1 MVLAVAAGFA
11 QAIDSH
17 AASREE
23 WSGTY
28 RCGARLKDLEPGA
41 AYSAPAKLVLKD
53 GVATITR
60 QSARVK
66 ETMNGKVSAD
76 GRVTLEGGGVMVDDG
91 GRWRY
96 RFEGRFEDDKFE
108 ARGAMLSASGASK
121 IRECS
126 MTLARVSPPGGATAS
141 PTPVSEKRAAPD
153 PPSAVPPEPAPL
165 PRAAGIAPEAPPPGK
180 KIEAPA
186 AAAPAPIAATPDT
199 AQQPTAA
206 PPLPAPD
213 VPVTPIATEDKKE
226 DRRARYS
233 REDRA
238 LLALFLGLGAAG
250 IGVILYDWRR
260 PRWLKPANAAAALVT
275 TALGTAGIA
284 FYALAYVNL

>member
-1 MVLAVAAGFA
+1 MVLAVSAGLA
-11 QAIDSH
+11 QAGDSP

-28 RCGARLKDLEPGA
+28 RCGARLKDLEPGS

-60 QSARVK
+60 HSARVR
-66 ETMNGKVSAD
+66 ETMAGKVGAD
-76 GRVTLEGGGVMVDDG
+76 GRVTLEGGGVMIDDG

-126 MTLARVSPPGGATAS
+126 MALARVSGPRGA
-141 PTPVSEKRAAPD
+141 PVPQTPVSEKRTAPD
-153 PPSAVPPEPAPL
+153 PPNAVTPEPAPL
-165 PRAAGIAPEAPPPGK
+165 PGAAGMPPEPPPGK

-186 AAAPAPIAATPDT
+186 AAAPAPIVATPDT

-226 DRRARYS
+226 DRLARYS

-238 LLALFLGLGAAG
+238 WLALFLGLGAAG

-260 PRWLKPANAAAALVT
+260 PRWLKPASAVAALVA
-275 TALGTAGIA
+275 TALGAAGIA
-284 FYALAYVNL
+284 FYALAHLNL